1 MIVISVDVCKTL
13 LIHKYT
19 WCICTFLCKD
29 ICAVCACMHA
39 CLCAHTHVHEMLHN
53 ENKIK
58 QTFET
63 FEHASL
69 QIILVLELHRTV
81 PKSAL
86 ITQII
91 PKAANGPSWEGSSF
105 PVLHHDGWALG
116 RTTARRIH
124 RLLASLRWTARN
136 RWDQDRV
143 LGPWS

>member
-1 MIVISVDVCKTL
+1 
-13 LIHKYT
+13 
-19 WCICTFLCKD
+19 
-29 ICAVCACMHA
+29 MHA

-53 ENKIK
+53 EHKIK

-91 PKAANGPSWEGSSF
+91 PKAANGPS
-105 PVLHHDGWALG
+105 
-116 RTTARRIH
+116 
-124 RLLASLRWTARN
+124 
-136 RWDQDRV
+136 
-143 LGPWS
+143 